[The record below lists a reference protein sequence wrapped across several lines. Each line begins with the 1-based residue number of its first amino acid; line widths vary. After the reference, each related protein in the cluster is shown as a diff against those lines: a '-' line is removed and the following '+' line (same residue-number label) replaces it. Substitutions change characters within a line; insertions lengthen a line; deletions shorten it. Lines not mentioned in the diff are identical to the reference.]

1 MTTVW
6 GPLGWMTL
14 HSVASCYPE
23 SPSQAERNLMSS
35 WLDMFRDTITCP
47 HCRDHFTS
55 MLAIYRAMFPNMLQS
70 RQEFCLFTFRA
81 HNAVNRRLN
90 KPMYATV
97 EECLTTL
104 QTNVKTRSAK
114 EYRAAYFRHILQSW
128 STYRDATGFS
138 ALKKILELRKID
150 ADYIQP
156 RDTNFDI
163 LLASDVV
170 VLPRNVLERGAT
182 GLEEARPTQG
192 LAGTLQS
199 VTNPRV
205 GIRFTSQG
213 LRLRR

>member
-1 MTTVW
+1 
-6 GPLGWMTL
+6 
-14 HSVASCYPE
+14 
-23 SPSQAERNLMSS
+23 
-35 WLDMFRDTITCP
+35 
-47 HCRDHFTS
+47 